1 MNTSPRLTLLVVIA
15 QSVGTTAAVG
25 VAGWRMVDNRRSAVP
40 TVSEVRPS
48 EVRPSEVRPS
58 EVRPSEVRPS
68 EVRPSEV
75 RPSEVRPSEVRP
87 SEARPSESL
96 PVPRVPTVCG
106 VGPAEAA
113 EADSRPP
120 SLGPTRSGGKAP
132 ANDAE
137 HWDDGEPPDPGPPP
151 PASRRHRTDPS
162 RSGAPRSQRAPIVV
176 PRSVKDWG
184 I

>member
-1 MNTSPRLTLLVVIA
+1 MNTSSRLTLLLVIA

-40 TVSEVRPS
+40 TVSEVH
-48 EVRPSEVRPS
+48 
-58 EVRPSEVRPS
+58 
-68 EVRPSEV
+68 
-75 RPSEVRPSEVRP
+75 PSEVRP

-106 VGPAEAA
+106 AGSAEAA
-113 EADSRPP
+113 ETDLRPP

-137 HWDDGEPPDPGPPP
+137 HWDDGEAPDPGPPP
-151 PASRRHRTDPS
+151 PASRRLRTDPS
-162 RSGAPRSQRAPIVV
+162 RSGAPRPQRAPIVV